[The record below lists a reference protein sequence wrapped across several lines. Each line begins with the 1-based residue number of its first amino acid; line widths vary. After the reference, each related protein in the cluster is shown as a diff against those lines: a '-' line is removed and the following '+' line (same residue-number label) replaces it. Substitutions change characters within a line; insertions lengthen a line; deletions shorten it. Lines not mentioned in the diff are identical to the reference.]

1 MAFALTETATILCSH
16 GGKVTIPA
24 TQHILTV
31 NGLAVLV
38 QGDEAG
44 GSVAGCT
51 NVNAAIGQKPC
62 TKPLPATAGFA
73 TKLQVGGKPVLL
85 QSATGQT
92 DSSPPGTWQVV
103 SAGQT
108 KLDTI

>member
-1 MAFALTETATILCSH
+1 MAYVLTETATMLCSH

-24 TQHILTV
+24 TQHILTI
-31 NGLAVLV
+31 NGMAALV

-44 GSVAGCT
+44 GVVAGCT
-51 NVNAAIGQKPC
+51 NTVVAAGQKPC
-62 TKPLPATAGFA
+62 TKTLPATAGIA

-92 DSSPPGTWQVV
+92 DSTPPGTWQVAF
-103 SAGQT
+103 AGQT
-108 KLDTI
+108 MLDTL